1 MKRQRDVVFVPT
13 LKEAHARHKKIPR
26 TRKGFS
32 SVARTRGASVT
43 GEMKYYDTEL
53 GLTAIPASVDWTAT
67 ELDPSTTQEPVPVAT
82 PLGLF
87 QPTIGSGVNQRIGK
101 SCKVL
106 GIKLN
111 GLINVPQQADQTTT
125 DAGLTCR
132 VILYQDMQTNS
143 AQAQGEQLMTD
154 PTTNSAAVA
163 VNTFQN
169 INNFGRFRVLKD
181 KFYTFNPPTITY
193 DGTNIE
199 QMGAL
204 RQFKF
209 KKRFKNPI
217 IVRFNATN
225 AGTIGDIVDN
235 SFHVIANCNN
245 AGLVPSLAYNCRVTY
260 KE

>member
-13 LKEAHARHKKIPR
+13 LKEAHARAKKSK

-32 SVARTRGASVT
+32 SVARTRGATVT

-53 GLTAIPASVDWTAT
+53 GLTAIPASVDWTGT
-67 ELDPSTTQEPVPVAT
+67 EMDPTTTQEPAPVAN

-106 GIKLN
+106 GLKIN
-111 GLINVPQQADQTTT
+111 GLINVPQQTNAVDT

-143 AQAQGEQLMTD
+143 TQAQGEQLMTD
-154 PTTNSAAVA
+154 PTTNSGAAS

-181 KFYTFNPPTITY
+181 KHYTFPPVTLTY
-193 DGTNIE
+193 DGTNME
-199 QMGAL
+199 QSGMVKT
-204 RQFKF
+204 FKM
-209 KKRFKNPI
+209 KKKFKNPI

-225 AGTIGDIVDN
+225 GGTVADVVDN
-235 SFHVIANCNN
+235 SFHVIASCNN
-245 AGLVPSLAYNCRVTY
+245 AGLVPSLSYICRATY